1 MPHGRKDTSPR
12 AFSVCETDAAM
23 PGCVR
28 CTTGWCPSRCR
39 GAFAVWRGSA
49 LPPFFEFLAMRF
61 RIVGSISL
69 NMVWPATRSAAF
81 AFDARNFV
89 DQREQLG
96 DIMTISSSQG
106 NSQGD
111 AVSIG
116 KQMLLASQFA
126 PIRGIWAGFFTS
138 TGGTQGR
145 AIDECAIPIDLV
157 LSLEFR
163 KQRLKDTLPKPRL
176 SATGEGGASRCSQK
190 ENPWWPEAIATGCP
204 FARRRECR

>member
-1 MPHGRKDTSPR
+1 
-12 AFSVCETDAAM
+12 
-23 PGCVR
+23 
-28 CTTGWCPSRCR
+28 
-39 GAFAVWRGSA
+39 
-49 LPPFFEFLAMRF
+49 
-61 RIVGSISL
+61 
-69 NMVWPATRSAAF
+69 
-81 AFDARNFV
+81 
-89 DQREQLG
+89 
-96 DIMTISSSQG
+96 MTIGSSQG

-116 KQMLLASQFA
+116 KQMVLASQFA

-190 ENPWWPEAIATGCP
+190 ENPSWPEAISTGCP
-204 FARRRECR
+204 FARRRECREPPAVALPAFVQRTEHSGFPWASGSRAQGDPTSHQAKSAEP